1 MKTINEILKDYTTGE
16 TDLEAANA
24 ALKEAGAGY
33 HLEPG
38 KNELTE
44 EDRRETTVGYYPEQA
59 HGWGLLD
66 TGTGSLD
73 KVHIVGGRLDHA
85 VNEVLDLP
93 DKPTNMLAY
102 VTICGQVY
110 AVLEDKL
117 AAIQAE
123 CEDCKVPPLPER
135 ADLRRR
141 TELAGKTVE
150 QRTKTGT
157 YAVTYDGNGYAV
169 TAAKKE
175 VE

>member
-16 TDLEAANA
+16 TDLESANA

-38 KNELTE
+38 KNVLTE

-59 HGWGLLD
+59 SGWGLLD
-66 TGTGSLD
+66 TGTGSLE
-73 KVHIVGGRLDHA
+73 KVHVANGRLDHG
-85 VNEVLDLP
+85 VNQVLP
-93 DKPTNMLAY
+93 DGSVNMAAY

-123 CEDCKVPPLPER
+123 CEDCKVPHLPER

-141 TELAGKTVE
+141 TELAGQTVE
-150 QRTKTGT
+150 QRTKSGV
-157 YAVTYDGNGYAV
+157 YKVTYDGNGYAV